1 MSHNSEKDVA
11 TWTVTF
17 AMAKSRASVAWPLS
31 FDDDPWT
38 SSTALF
44 VLLSSLSVLSTA
56 SLTVRAVQY
65 NTF

>member
-31 FDDDPWT
+31 FDDDP
-38 SSTALF
+38 
-44 VLLSSLSVLSTA
+44 
-56 SLTVRAVQY
+56 
-65 NTF
+65 